1 MDSPTAADLPT
12 IVPIFPLQGALLLPR
27 SPLPLHIF
35 EPRYRAMTR
44 DALAGDGYIAMIQPS
59 GEDASDPMQPPIYQT
74 ACLGKI
80 IASEQVEDGRYN
92 MLLHG
97 ICRLRVLEELPL
109 LDGYRRVRADYTP
122 FADDLA
128 APSADLPPLARD
140 PLLAALRT
148 FLERRNL
155 KANWN
160 DAAKAT
166 DEQLI
171 NSLAMGCPFVPRE
184 KQALLEA
191 DDLAARAQL
200 LQALCELDTGGVAN
214 DNTPRPMQ

>member
-1 MDSPTAADLPT
+1 MDRPTSTNLPE
-12 IVPIFPLQGALLLPR
+12 IVPIFPLQGVLLLPR

-59 GEDASDPMQPPIYQT
+59 GEPASDPMQPPVYQI

-80 IASEQVEDGRYN
+80 IASEQADDGRYN
-92 MLLHG
+92 TVLHG
-97 ICRLRVLEELPL
+97 ICRLRVVEELPL
-109 LDGYRRVRADYTP
+109 VDGYRRVQADYAP
-122 FADDLA
+122 FAGDQA
-128 APSADLPPLARD
+128 APPADAPPLTRE
-140 PLLAALRT
+140 PLLAALRAY
-148 FLERRNL
+148 LERRNL
-155 KANWN
+155 KANWD

-166 DEQLI
+166 DEQLV
-171 NSLAMGCPFVPRE
+171 NSLAMGCPFAPQE

-214 DNTPRPMQ
+214 DNTPQPMH